1 MVAARGLK
9 GEGTLAAEPQ
19 MAQFVEAGATDH
31 QALGGGEGIELAG
44 VEGRE
49 DLLDVEGLE
58 AVSQLLFFIGA
69 EGSRWGRGPQAPRSL
84 TL

>member
-1 MVAARGLK
+1 
-9 GEGTLAAEPQ
+9 

-31 QALGGGEGIELAG
+31 QTLGGREGVELAG
-44 VEGRE
+44 VEGGE
-49 DLLDVEGLE
+49 DFLDVEGFE